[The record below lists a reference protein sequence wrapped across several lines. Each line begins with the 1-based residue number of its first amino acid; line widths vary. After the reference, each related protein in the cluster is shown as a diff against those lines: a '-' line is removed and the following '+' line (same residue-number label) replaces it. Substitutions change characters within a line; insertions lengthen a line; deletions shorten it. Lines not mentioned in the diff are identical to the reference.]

1 MLSFHEDTKKNS
13 FPIAHGY
20 DNRECIG
27 KPIFTIFYIPDFSS
41 PPEITSNDPKSLLE
55 SDRYRLC
62 KEYALSKQ
70 EYNQLVDRVANQQ
83 PVIET
88 SSRTLKKAYLEIE
101 KLMHEKL
108 KKCLEFSPTDKIFL
122 KPIYDTSANRKNQIL
137 TMFGSSGCGKS
148 WKVNDCLVRNPAVLA
163 NLVPMIYIFSSVDND
178 PSYQGLR
185 ELYGEKFVHKYP
197 RDLEPSDLNVKMYD
211 KKSVLIFDDVNSI
224 GDKRIRQS
232 VINFRNNLLE
242 IARHRSLVVISTEHL
257 FHNRVH
263 TQKLRNS
270 SAYMCLYPRNSK
282 KALDDILENNMN
294 LNRHQR
300 TNLLKQLI
308 REGRA
313 QFVHMDNPPYIIN
326 TKRCQL
332 F

>member
-1 MLSFHEDTKKNS
+1 MLSFQEDTKKKS
-13 FPIAHGY
+13 FPIAHAYNNEACVG
-20 DNRECIG
+20 R
-27 KPIFTIFYIPDFSS
+27 PIFTIFYIPDFSG
-41 PPEITSNDPKSLLE
+41 PPEITSSDPKSLLE

-62 KEYALSKQ
+62 KEYSLSRQ
-70 EYNQLVDRVANQQ
+70 EYNQLVDRVSRQQ

-108 KKCLEFSPTDKIFL
+108 KKCLEFEPNENIYL

-148 WKVNDCLVRNPAVLA
+148 WKVNDCLIRNPAVLG
-163 NLVPMIYIFSSVDND
+163 NIVPAIYIFSSVDED
-178 PSYQGLR
+178 PSYQSLR
-185 ELYGEKFVHKYP
+185 ELYGPKFMHKDP
-197 RDLEPSDLNVKMYD
+197 RDLEPSDLNVRTYD
-211 KKSVLIFDDVNSI
+211 KKSILIFDDINSI

-242 IARHRSLVVISTEHL
+242 IARHKSLVVISTEHL

-282 KALDDILENNMN
+282 KALDDVLENAMNMN
-294 LNRHQR
+294 RYQR
-300 TNLLKQLI
+300 ADLVKKLV

-313 QFVHMDNPPYIIN
+313 QFIHMDNPPYIIN